1 MTSKRAEWLRNR
13 EERYYLKKK
22 KKIKL
27 HLARKSVQGLE
38 GNSPLITQG
47 SKTILLRQASA
58 QQLDGKPFQKRR
70 IIRTVSNRQLCKE
83 AAQGE
88 SRFRY

>member
-1 MTSKRAEWLRNR
+1 MAAEQRRKVL
-13 EERYYLKKK
+13 LK
-22 KKIKL
+22 KKIK
-27 HLARKSVQGLE
+27 HNLARMSMQGLE

-70 IIRTVSNRQLCKE
+70 IVRTVSNRQLKPAFVLCKE